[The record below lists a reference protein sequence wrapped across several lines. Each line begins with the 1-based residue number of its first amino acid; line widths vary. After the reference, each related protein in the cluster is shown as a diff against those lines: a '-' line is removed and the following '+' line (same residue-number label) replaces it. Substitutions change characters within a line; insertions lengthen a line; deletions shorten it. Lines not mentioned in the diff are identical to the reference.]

1 MERTP
6 RTRARMRS
14 GCAQRAAYHRARV
27 DSYASMAPKIAVV
40 REGDGEN
47 GSCNDDRGLRTHTGA
62 ISGQRLCESQGAN
75 AARSSGSGVPGV
87 FQSTPWVIVAHST
100 THARAWE
107 GVMAGQRAA
116 FALHTEALQPRR
128 LAPRG
133 RGGRAPRG
141 RWW

>member
-47 GSCNDDRGLRTHTGA
+47 GSCNDDRGRSAATSPTCTKRTRG
-62 ISGQRLCESQGAN
+62 
-75 AARSSGSGVPGV
+75 
-87 FQSTPWVIVAHST
+87 
-100 THARAWE
+100 E
-107 GVMAGQRAA
+107 GPKRTMVVTMG
-116 FALHTEALQPRR
+116 
-128 LAPRG
+128 
-133 RGGRAPRG
+133 
-141 RWW
+141 